1 VNRALQLLFGVG
13 VSALCVWLSMKD
25 VHFSEVL
32 IALKGANALGF
43 ALVMLVTLLGFWL
56 RAVRWQYFI
65 AAGRRIS
72 VMSLFSATMIGFM
85 ANNVL
90 PLRLG
95 EFVRPW
101 ALARRERLSKST
113 LLATVV
119 VERAVDMLT
128 LLGIFGMSMLV
139 HPIAES
145 SDAGRLVQW
154 GARVLIGLCVA
165 LTVFVIAVE
174 RNRALAAA
182 VVRGVTSPL
191 PGATRKRVADMLQ
204 HFLEGLGL
212 FRDLGRLARVFAL
225 SFTMFMCFAFGLGVS
240 LWSLGI
246 SLPWYAGL
254 VMLVI
259 TAIGIMVPA
268 APGYI
273 GTLNIACTAGLALF
287 GVGKAQSVPF
297 SWFYFFSQW
306 LPITAVGLVFLN
318 REGLSLRSLGQARTG
333 EEVA

>member
-1 VNRALQLLFGVG
+1 MKRLLQLLFGVG

-25 VHFSEVL
+25 VHVGEVL
-32 IALKGANALGF
+32 AALRGANGF
-43 ALVMLVTLLGFWL
+43 GFVAVMGLTLFGFWL
-56 RAVRWQYFI
+56 RAVRWRFFI
-65 AAGRRIS
+65 EAGRPLPLR
-72 VMSLFSATMIGFM
+72 SLFSATMIGFM

-90 PLRLG
+90 PFRLG

-101 ALARRERLSKST
+101 ALARHERLSKTT
-113 LLATVV
+113 LLATIV

-128 LLGIFGMSMLV
+128 LLGIFGVTMLV

-145 SDAGRLVQW
+145 TDAGRLVQW
-154 GARVLIGLCVA
+154 GARLLIGLCVA

-174 RNRALAAA
+174 RNRRLAQA
-182 VVRGVTSPL
+182 VVRFATNPF
-191 PGATRKRVADMLQ
+191 PGEARAKLAEMLER
-204 HFLEGLGL
+204 FIEGLGL
-212 FRDLGRLARVFAL
+212 FRDFGRMSVVFAL
-225 SFTMFMCFAFGLGVS
+225 SFAMFLCFACALAVS

-246 SLPWYAGL
+246 VLPWYAGL

-287 GVGKAQSVPF
+287 GVDKAQSVPF

-306 LPITAVGLVFLN
+306 LPITAVGLIYLN
-318 REGLSLRSLGQARTG
+318 REGLSLRSLGQVQGG
-333 EEVA
+333 EAA